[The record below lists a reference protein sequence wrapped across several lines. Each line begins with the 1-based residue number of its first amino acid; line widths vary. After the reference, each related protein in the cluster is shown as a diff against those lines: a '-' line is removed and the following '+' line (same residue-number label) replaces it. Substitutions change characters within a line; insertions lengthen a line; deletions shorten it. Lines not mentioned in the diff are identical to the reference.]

1 MLSRKLVV
9 LASLLG
15 LCILGGTA
23 LTLSSVLGSSHFV
36 FTGINCVLMLLGS
49 LFGALPAAGIIAAF
63 FAIKAIAWSLPIT
76 AGIPTLLSAIG
87 FASYAQPR
95 SLRSGLLL
103 IGYPALCMLLFIV
116 HPVGGSAAAYSLYW
130 IIPSACYVAHLCG
143 FNSVLLAA
151 LGSTFIAHATGSV
164 MWLYLRPT
172 TPDLW
177 LSLIPLVFVERLVFA
192 LAATVCYSALKKVTP
207 LMLRHSTMKNVRLF
221 FQ

>member
-1 MLSRKLVV
+1 MLSRRLVV

-23 LTLSSVLGSSHFV
+23 LTLSPVLGSSHFV
-36 FTGINCVLMLLGS
+36 FTGINCLLMLLGS
-49 LFGALPAAGIIAAF
+49 LFGALPAAGIIVTF
-63 FAIKAIAWSLPIT
+63 FAIKAVVLSLPIT
-76 AGIPTLLSAIG
+76 AGIPTLLSAVG

-95 SLRSGLLL
+95 SLRSILML
-103 IGYPALCMLLFIV
+103 IGYPTLCMLLFIL
-116 HPVGGSAAAYSLYW
+116 HPVGGTAATYSLYW
-130 IIPSACYVAHLCG
+130 LVPSACYVAHLYG

-172 TPDLW
+172 TPELW
-177 LSLIPLVFVERLVFA
+177 ISLIPLVFVERFVFA
-192 LAATVCYSALKKVTP
+192 LAATTAYCVLKKAAT
-207 LMLRHSTMKNVRLF
+207 LTLRHTTMRNLRLF